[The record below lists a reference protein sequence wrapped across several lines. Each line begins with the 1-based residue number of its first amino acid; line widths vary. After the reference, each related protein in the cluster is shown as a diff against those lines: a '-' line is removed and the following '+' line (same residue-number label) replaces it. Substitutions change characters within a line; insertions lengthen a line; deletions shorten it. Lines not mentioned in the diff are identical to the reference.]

1 MQKVGRLLNR
11 YSEEVEVSDAINT
24 LFEKKIIE
32 YNEEKNTLTVN
43 MDIKLKFKGRLV
55 VDCDDHIV
63 MNSGQKADPNRDD
76 GVPFS
81 IWFNSDLD
89 ENNQPI
95 VELSPVQEK
104 CDH

>member
-43 MDIKLKFKGRLV
+43 MDIKLKWILMLV
-55 VDCDDHIV
+55 LCYYFSWKYVIS
-63 MNSGQKADPNRDD
+63 MNFVG
-76 GVPFS
+76 FM
-81 IWFNSDLD
+81 
-89 ENNQPI
+89 
-95 VELSPVQEK
+95 LSK
-104 CDH
+104 IT